1 MQQNNRVCTWR
12 RLMPGVDAMKTLRY
26 NPHMLVTVLSTRKLS
41 LW

>member
-1 MQQNNRVCTWR
+1 
-12 RLMPGVDAMKTLRY
+12 MPKVDALKTLRY